1 MDYLSSIFT
10 ERALQPKQRESLW
23 KYYYDKLSKAVD
35 VGWND
40 GFEID
45 DKPLVEKLKFSI
57 AEFSAFKETSFRKSV
72 EALLTTE
79 DGKLRNKTDF
89 MKEAMKVSDDYNVRW
104 LETEYHQTIA
114 NANMAAK
121 WKSFEENIDLYPN
134 VKLVSVQ
141 DGRVRPEHKAL
152 DGTIRP
158 YNDPFWKTHTPPLDW
173 GCRCNI
179 IQTDEEPTE
188 IPGGFQTKIE
198 FENNPAE
205 SGKVLKGDAYKKGLT
220 KEEVEE
226 ALTFI
231 NPKYTPSKLSKYED
245 ELDINVNKDV
255 FDYLGKKTPLR
266 FTNPKGYESSTGA
279 YFSPDKNIVVIPLD
293 ERRKQSKWKA
303 ESVIYHEFGHAA
315 DWHHNLKKKNE
326 VTSLMDRFRSEL
338 DFKKIDKRLDD
349 LGFWA
354 YEKQKWDLM
363 EKVGAAHDTLMS
375 LNPNYGRGHRPSYW
389 ETEGNKEAEFIAHAF
404 ENKFAGNEVFKKVMP
419 ELYEESIKMI
429 DGFKPKSKNQK

>member
-1 MDYLSSIFT
+1 M
-10 ERALQPKQRESLW
+10 
-23 KYYYDKLSKAVD
+23 
-35 VGWND
+35 GWND

-89 MKEAMKVSDDYNVRW
+89 IKEAMKVSDDYNVRW

-134 VKLVSVQ
+134 VKLVSVG
-141 DGRVRPEHKAL
+141 DNRVRPEHKVL

-179 IQTDEEPTE
+179 IQTDEEPNE

-205 SGKVLKGDAYKKGLT
+205 TGKIFSKSAYLTSGGLNPEMIEEAGRFAVKMYKKVKDEVNIFYEKIILSKSREKQFNTILKENKGAVLQHKLYRKGTDHESILLAATEFAKEGRIAEMLPEINRYGFRRFREIVFPNYLLNKNPDLRINGIYYDVKRISNIDNFTTNANRAYKQDSFAILHYKGELSTTEISKIKNKIYSKNNIDSKTKEHNYPLNHFYILNKGKLT
-220 KEEVEE
+220 K
-226 ALTFI
+226 
-231 NPKYTPSKLSKYED
+231 YTRD
-245 ELDINVNKDV
+245 
-255 FDYLGKKTPLR
+255 
-266 FTNPKGYESSTGA
+266 
-279 YFSPDKNIVVIPLD
+279 
-293 ERRKQSKWKA
+293 
-303 ESVIYHEFGHAA
+303 
-315 DWHHNLKKKNE
+315 
-326 VTSLMDRFRSEL
+326 
-338 DFKKIDKRLDD
+338 
-349 LGFWA
+349 
-354 YEKQKWDLM
+354 
-363 EKVGAAHDTLMS
+363 
-375 LNPNYGRGHRPSYW
+375 
-389 ETEGNKEAEFIAHAF
+389 
-404 ENKFAGNEVFKKVMP
+404 
-419 ELYEESIKMI
+419 
-429 DGFKPKSKNQK
+429 

>member
-1 MDYLSSIFT
+1 MDYLSSIFA
-10 ERALQPKQRESLW
+10 ERAIQPKQRESLW
-23 KYYYDKLSKAVD
+23 KFYYDKLSKAVD

-45 DKPLVEKLKFSI
+45 DKPLVEKLKLSI

-141 DGRVRPEHKAL
+141 DGRVRPEHKVL

-158 YNDPFWKTHTPPLDW
+158 YNDPFWNTHTPPLDW

-179 IQTDEEPTE
+179 IQTDEEPTG

-205 SGKVLKGDAYKKGLT
+205 TGRIFSKSAYLTSGGLNPEMIEEAGRFAVKMYKKVKTYATNYVDYLKYKQDKNYFDTSFDRKTGGVKTIHKLHNLNKKTLT
-220 KEEVEE
+220 NEKHVQNLFFEKGHKFTLENESSKIE
-226 ALTFI
+226 GKKIDGFIEKFSHDISTIAGTGKNTIKRAL
-231 NPKYTPSKLSKYED
+231 NHGREKKA
-245 ELDINVNKDV
+245 DIAILYFPKDV
-255 FDYLGKKTPLR
+255 EFNIERLEDGIK
-266 FTNPKGYESSTGA
+266 A
-279 YFSPDKNIVVIPLD
+279 YNGQT
-293 ERRKQSKWKA
+293 EYR
-303 ESVIYHEFGHAA
+303 
-315 DWHHNLKKKNE
+315 
-326 VTSLMDRFRSEL
+326 
-338 DFKKIDKRLDD
+338 FKKIVYIIHNKI
-349 LGFWA
+349 
-354 YEKQKWDLM
+354 
-363 EKVGAAHDTLMS
+363 
-375 LNPNYGRGHRPSYW
+375 NYY
-389 ETEGNKEAEFIAHAF
+389 
-404 ENKFAGNEVFKKVMP
+404 
-419 ELYEESIKMI
+419 
-429 DGFKPKSKNQK
+429 